1 MSTSPGCDNA
11 PWPHAVTGCSLCQ
24 PYSFR
29 GANIEHPVT
38 RLSPDAWAALVA
50 EARAYWDAWTPTSP
64 PWTATRP
71 TPTPS
76 APRASDE

>member
-11 PWPHAVTGCSLCQ
+11 PWPHAVTGCSLCP

-38 RLSPDAWAALVA
+38 RLSPERLG
-50 EARAYWDAWTPTSP
+50 RPRRGSP
-64 PWTATRP
+64 RLLGRLDPYLPSLDDHPPHANPKRP
-71 TPTPS
+71 KGF
-76 APRASDE
+76 